1 MALRRVLMTTLCT
14 PVSTEPHVI
23 RAGEPP
29 ATFPPSQTSSVSF
42 ATVPTGRLIPI
53 SIRQSVASSF
63 TIGGIGART
72 CAFPRFLEKLG
83 IFLRVIASAEREIIG
98 Q

>member
-29 ATFPPSQTSSVSF
+29 ATFPPSQDDVAAVGDGSGCIAVVRYRPDGTPDPDLNPAVLRELLHDGGHRLT
-42 ATVPTGRLIPI
+42 APAEAVRQGR
-53 SIRQSVASSF
+53 A
-63 TIGGIGART
+63 
-72 CAFPRFLEKLG
+72 
-83 IFLRVIASAEREIIG
+83 
-98 Q
+98 